1 MTSKKILLDT
11 NIIIHRESHK
21 VLNDDIGKLFYWI
34 DKIKAEKYIHP
45 VTIREI
51 SKLKNKETKSI
62 FNIKLEA
69 YQTLITTEKLERS
82 VEVISNQFDKDEN
95 DKNDTLLL
103 NEVFKG
109 TVDLLITEDKKIH
122 SKARELSIADKVF
135 TIESFIEIITAENP
149 DFTDYKVLS
158 VKKSYFGKVNINDSF
173 FDSFKED
180 YLNFKKWFLRKSN
193 EPVYVSL
200 SDNDSLLA
208 FLYLK
213 VEGQNENYSDID
225 PPFVPKRRLKI
236 GTFKV
241 VLNGFKLGE
250 RFLKIVF
257 ENAIKQKVN
266 EIYVTIFP
274 KREEQLRLI
283 RLLEEWGFT
292 KWGTKTSTGEEV
304 YVRDFTKKFDI
315 ENPKITYP
323 FISLQ
328 ENNKVFIV
336 PIWPGY
342 HTELLPDSIL
352 RTESTDDF
360 KEDKPHRNAISKVYI
375 SRSLNRDIKKGDIV
389 LFYRTAEKGK
399 SAHYSA
405 LITSIGIVEDK
416 VDNIQNEQDFIM
428 KAGKRSIFT
437 NKQLKD
443 WWDYNPNHRP
453 FLIYFLHVYSLTP
466 TQRTKL
472 IRKKLLELGILTGED
487 NELRGLKEISKENFK
502 KIIKEANI
510 DESYFIY

>member
-1 MTSKKILLDT
+1 M
-11 NIIIHRESHK
+11 
-21 VLNDDIGKLFYWI
+21 
-34 DKIKAEKYIHP
+34 
-45 VTIREI
+45 
-51 SKLKNKETKSI
+51 
-62 FNIKLEA
+62 
-69 YQTLITTEKLERS
+69 
-82 VEVISNQFDKDEN
+82 
-95 DKNDTLLL
+95 
-103 NEVFKG
+103 
-109 TVDLLITEDKKIH
+109 
-122 SKARELSIADKVF
+122 
-135 TIESFIEIITAENP
+135 
-149 DFTDYKVLS
+149 
-158 VKKSYFGKVNINDSF
+158 
-173 FDSFKED
+173 
-180 YLNFKKWFLRKSN
+180 
-193 EPVYVSL
+193 
-200 SDNDSLLA
+200 
-208 FLYLK
+208 
-213 VEGQNENYSDID
+213 
-225 PPFVPKRRLKI
+225 
-236 GTFKV
+236 
-241 VLNGFKLGE
+241 
-250 RFLKIVF
+250 
-257 ENAIKQKVN
+257 
-266 EIYVTIFP
+266 TIFP

-283 RLLEEWGFT
+283 RLLEEWGFK

-336 PIWPGY
+336 PIWPDY

-352 RTESTDDF
+352 RTESPDDF

-389 LFYRTAEKGK
+389 LFYRTAEKGEN
-399 SAHYSA
+399 ARYSA

-487 NELRGLKEISKENFK
+487 NELRGLKEISKENLK
-502 KIIKEANI
+502 KIINFLNTRIFKFLGVGGFCAGLSLIFLYIFTSLLNI
-510 DESYFIY
+510 NYLISSVITIIITNFIGFALNKYYTFQIGLKKKSFKNITKPFLNQKNEWQNKYSMIF